1 MHIRRPAP
9 PDRDAILALL
19 RSDETF
25 HDSEIDVAMELVEIA
40 IARPG
45 GDYDMYVCE
54 ADGQVVGYV
63 CYGPTPMTD
72 GTFDL
77 YWIATLKAAR
87 GRGVARRLVDAMEHE
102 LRQKRA
108 RIVRIETSQLEAY
121 GAARSFYV
129 RLSYHEVGRIPD
141 FYRSGDDLI
150 ILAKRLEA
158 QDHQLDFEP
167 ARVGLAQAGP
177 AEIA

>member
-9 PDRDAILALL
+9 PDRAAILALL

-25 HDSEIDVAMELVEIA
+25 LDTEIEVAMELVEIA

-45 GDYDMYVCE
+45 GDYDLIVCE
-54 ADGQVVGYV
+54 DEGSVAGYV
-63 CYGPTPMTD
+63 CYGPTPMTE

-77 YWIATLKAAR
+77 YWIATHRAAR
-87 GRGVARRLVDAMEHE
+87 GRGVARRLVESMENE
-102 LRQKRA
+102 LRAKRA
-108 RIVRIETSQLEAY
+108 RIVRIETSQLESY
-121 GAARSFYV
+121 GAARSFYT
-129 RLSYHEVGRIPD
+129 RLSYLEVGRIPD
-141 FYRSGDDLI
+141 FYHLGDDLV

-158 QDHQLDFEP
+158 RDHRVEFETP
-167 ARVGLAQAGP
+167 RAGLTEAGP